1 MSAELD
7 IDSYDDENESVESV
21 DESLK
26 EIDQIEKKQKNNKL
40 TTKRLLKVRRAIED
54 HLDEQ
59 RFRKEIDYLN
69 DMKLNDE

>member
-1 MSAELD
+1 MSSEID
-7 IDSYDDENESVESV
+7 IDSYDDENESNEAV

-59 RFRKEIDYLN
+59 RFRKAIDYL
-69 DMKLNDE
+69 DDVKLNDE

>member
-1 MSAELD
+1 MSSELD
-7 IDSYDDENESVESV
+7 IDSYDDENEAESV

-54 HLDEQ
+54 HLDDQ

-69 DMKLNDE
+69 DLKLDDE

>member
-1 MSAELD
+1 MSTEID
-7 IDSYDDENESVESV
+7 IDSYDDESESV

-54 HLDEQ
+54 HLDDQ
-59 RFRKEIDYLN
+59 RFRKEIDYLH
-69 DMKLNDE
+69 DIKLDDE

>member
-1 MSAELD
+1 MASELD
-7 IDSYDDENESVESV
+7 IDSYDDENEAESV

-54 HLDEQ
+54 HLDDQ

-69 DMKLNDE
+69 DLKLDDE

>member
-1 MSAELD
+1 MSSEID
-7 IDSYDDENESVESV
+7 IDSYDDENESSESV

-69 DMKLNDE
+69 DLKLNDE

>member
-1 MSAELD
+1 MSSEID
-7 IDSYDDENESVESV
+7 IDSYDDENEAESV

-54 HLDEQ
+54 HLDDQ

-69 DMKLNDE
+69 DIKLDDE